1 VHCLSVEP
9 SGVNQP
15 HSPGN
20 RGSFTAMAEQ
30 SVVSIWGLQ
39 VLVGMD
45 GIALSLLTL
54 WTCYKQELPQGGHK
68 PGRHTVWLVKSLVLY

>member
-1 VHCLSVEP
+1 
-9 SGVNQP
+9 
-15 HSPGN
+15 
-20 RGSFTAMAEQ
+20 MAEQ